1 MKKLAFAA
9 ATAVLA
15 MSAPAFAATDG
26 ALSETDSTGTVQVNV
41 NIPKMVRVSGLND
54 MTIDVTPT
62 MLTEPYHSRE
72 DATDT
77 FCVYSNNGIDGA
89 YSMAVT
95 ATPSGVSGSAPFAL
109 SGAGGSLPYAMWTSD
124 NVANSFK
131 NYRFNGS
138 TTSYLSNGDGAG
150 RRTTLDCSGGA
161 NNNAIIRF
169 GVNDTDL
176 IAAQAGSYTDTVTV
190 TVSVV

>member
-1 MKKLAFAA
+1 MKKIAFAA

-26 ALSETDSTGTVQVNV
+26 DLSESASTGTVQVNV

-77 FCVYSNNGIDGA
+77 FCVYSNNGVNGD

-95 ATPSGVSGSAPFAL
+95 ATASGVPGSAPFAL
-109 SGAGGSLPYAMWTSD
+109 TGTGGSLPYAMWTSD
-124 NVANSFK
+124 NIGNSFK
-131 NYRFNGS
+131 SFRFNGS
-138 TTSYLSNGDGAG
+138 TTSYASNGDGAG
-150 RRTTLDCSGGA
+150 RRTTLDCNGGA

-169 GVNDTDL
+169 GVNDSDL
-176 IAAQAGSYTDTVTV
+176 IAAQSGTYTDTVTV